1 MVSIRYSI
9 AMQNETLRALEVAE
23 RLANLAEA
31 HLKCAVADLGLQA
44 AHARILLYLAAANRY
59 SNTPQAVTDYL
70 GVTKGTVSQSL
81 ILLERKGLLERVQD
95 DGDRRVVRL
104 ALTPAGRRACA
115 HIARAGL
122 ARFGAACSLPAGL
135 LDGLTGMLRCLQ
147 ERAGRRS
154 FGVCRTCRHHTAAGR
169 GYWRCG
175 LTGER
180 LLVEDRERIC
190 REHEAEA
197 APTDVIAG

>member
-1 MVSIRYSI
+1 
-9 AMQNETLRALEVAE
+9 MQNETLRALDVAE

-31 HLKCAVADLGLQA
+31 RLKGAVAELGLQA

-81 ILLERKGLLERVQD
+81 ILLEGKGLLERVQD
-95 DGDRRVVRL
+95 DRDRRVVRL
-104 ALTPAGRRACA
+104 ALTPAGRQVCA
-115 HIARAGL
+115 HVARDGL
-122 ARFGAACSLPAGL
+122 ERFGAACRLPAGL
-135 LDGLTGMLRCLQ
+135 VDGLLGMLRCLQ
-147 ERAGRRS
+147 EQEGRRG
-154 FGVCRTCRHHTAAGR
+154 FGVCRSCRHHTAAGR

-180 LLVEDRERIC
+180 LLAAERERIC
-190 REHEAEA
+190 REHEAVSSDA
-197 APTDVIAG
+197 IAG